1 MKYAR
6 IAGLFIAG
14 LISFSAWSCPVN
26 INTATAEEL
35 MELKNVGEAKADDII
50 EYRSVHPFKSAEDLM
65 KVSGVGEATLS
76 ANKDCITVE

>member
-6 IAGLFIAG
+6 IAGLFTAG

-26 INTATAEEL
+26 VNTATAEEL
-35 MELKNVGEAKADDII
+35 MELKNIGAAKAEDLI
-50 EYRSVHPFKSAEDLM
+50 EYRSAQPFKVPEDLI